1 MRLPLDYVITLN
13 GKVFIKDGEQ
23 PESRIDIKYEKQRPT
38 EIKMLT
44 KLEAETLIDDLM
56 KAVMDSGFNDLT
68 EEQKRAII
76 TLNVN
81 KFC

>member
-1 MRLPLDYVITLN
+1 
-13 GKVFIKDGEQ
+13 
-23 PESRIDIKYEKQRPT
+23 
-38 EIKMLT
+38 MLT

>member
-1 MRLPLDYVITLN
+1 MTHPLDYVITLN
-13 GKVFIKDGEQ
+13 GKVFIKDGKR